1 MEWYLGHPIYI
12 ATKEWQRRKHRKK
25 RINKKWLKRYGTY
38 ELNLMPHE
46 QVLMMDDGVI
56 WMTKKT
62 WLQLKPALERFNPEL
77 PERRGT
83 MNKMEKDYEF
93 SPGFIQD
100 LRALAKLVVLTEDP
114 DSVAEITI
122 SNDSLDIIAEIR
134 FRFEENGKI

>member
-1 MEWYLGHPIYI
+1 MFDSKKTVDKLKHENAVLKNRCRALTSGTLCVLCMGHPIYI

-46 QVLMMDDGVI
+46 QVLMMDDGTI

-77 PERRGT
+77 PECRCR
-83 MNKMEKDYEF
+83 
-93 SPGFIQD
+93 Q
-100 LRALAKLVVLTEDP
+100 
-114 DSVAEITI
+114 
-122 SNDSLDIIAEIR
+122 
-134 FRFEENGKI
+134 